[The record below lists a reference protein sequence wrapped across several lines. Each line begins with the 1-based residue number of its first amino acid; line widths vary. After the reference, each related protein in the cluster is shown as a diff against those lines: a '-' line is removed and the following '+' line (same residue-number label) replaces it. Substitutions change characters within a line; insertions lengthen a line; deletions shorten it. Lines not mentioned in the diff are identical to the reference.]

1 MHDRIARLLPWPVD
15 ARLRNA
21 PLTPVTPPEDMGE
34 LITFY
39 RDRLDAFRPS
49 WFESRSSADQA
60 RIDGLITA
68 VLMVDGW
75 LDAPADRE
83 AGHAVRLPADELAQ
97 LGVTEAH
104 WRERRVDF
112 AFRRFN
118 ERFAG
123 RIRGI
128 LQGAAPLGRPWLR
141 GWRYRLTI
149 VRVEQILRERQV
161 DPSLWFEVQPRLTL
175 MARATAAIRIAWRV
189 LTGRG

>member
-1 MHDRIARLLPWPVD
+1 MIPRVTSLLAWPVE

-21 PLTPVTPPEDMGE
+21 PLSPVETPTDMGE

-39 RDRLDAFRPS
+39 RERLDAFRPS
-49 WFESRSSADQA
+49 AFERLSETDQA
-60 RIDGLITA
+60 RVDGLITA
-68 VLMVDGW
+68 VLLVDGW
-75 LDAPADRE
+75 LDAAADRE
-83 AGHAVRLPADELAQ
+83 AGQAMRLPANELAQ
-97 LGVTEAH
+97 LGVTDAH
-104 WRERRVDF
+104 WREQQVDF

-128 LQGAAPLGRPWLR
+128 LQGAAPLGRPWLA

-149 VRVEQILRERQV
+149 ARVEQILRERQV
-161 DPSLWFEVQPRLTL
+161 DPALWFDHEPRRSPV
-175 MARATAAIRIAWRV
+175 AWGTASLRILWRV

>member
-1 MHDRIARLLPWPVD
+1 MIPRVASLLGWPVD

-21 PLTPVTPPEDMGE
+21 PLAPASTPENMGE
-34 LITFY
+34 LVTFY
-39 RDRLDAFRPS
+39 RERLAAFRPP
-49 WFESRSSADQA
+49 WFKRLSSADQS
-60 RIDGLITA
+60 RVDGLITA
-68 VLMVDGW
+68 VLLVDGW
-75 LDAPADRE
+75 LDAAADRQ
-83 AGHAVRLPADELAQ
+83 AGHALRLPADELAQ

-104 WRERRVDF
+104 WNEKRVDF

-123 RIRGI
+123 RIRGV

-161 DPSLWFEVQPRLTL
+161 DPSLWFETEASRSPVAQA
-175 MARATAAIRIAWRV
+175 MASARIAWRV
-189 LTGRG
+189 FTGRG

>member
-1 MHDRIARLLPWPVD
+1 MIPRVTSLLAWSVD

-21 PLTPVTPPEDMGE
+21 PLTPVTTPEDMGD
-34 LITFY
+34 LIAFY
-39 RDRLDAFRPS
+39 RDRLAAFHPP
-49 WFESRSSADQA
+49 WFEHLSATDQA

-68 VLMVDGW
+68 VLLVDGW
-75 LDAPADRE
+75 LDAAADRQ
-83 AGHAVRLPADELAQ
+83 AGHAMRLPADELAQ

-104 WRERRVDF
+104 WQEQRVDF

-123 RIRGI
+123 RIRGV
-128 LQGAAPLGRPWLR
+128 LQGAAPLGEPWLA

-161 DPSLWFEVQPRLTL
+161 DPSLWFQTETTRSPV
-175 MARATAAIRIAWRV
+175 ARATAALRIAWRV
-189 LTGRG
+189 VTGRG

>member
-1 MHDRIARLLPWPVD
+1 MHDRVTRLIAWPVD
-15 ARLRNA
+15 SRPSNA
-21 PLTPVTPPEDMGE
+21 PLTPVAPPENLGE

-39 RDRLDAFRPS
+39 RERLAAFRPP
-49 WFESRSSADQA
+49 WFESRPPADQA

-75 LDAPADRE
+75 LDAAADRE
-83 AGHAVRLPADELAQ
+83 SGQALRLPADELAQ

-104 WRERRVDF
+104 WRRRRVDF

-123 RIRGI
+123 RIRRL
-128 LQGAAPLGRPWLR
+128 LQGAAPLGRPWR
-141 GWRYRLTI
+141 EGWRYRLTI

-161 DPSLWFEVQPRLTL
+161 DPSLWFEVHPRRGLAAGT
-175 MARATAAIRIAWRV
+175 TAAIRIGWRV